1 MLVVIA
7 HTFDQL
13 VYALVSYIPHAFIL
27 FPFPQ
32 FRLLAGTK
40 RPLTCNW
47 ISIIYGL
54 PNGAIRTWFHCALHV
69 ILHQVV

>member
-1 MLVVIA
+1 MFIMHMLVVIA

-13 VYALVSYIPHAFIL
+13 VYALVSYTPHAFIL
-27 FPFPQ
+27 FPFLQ

-40 RPLTCNW
+40 RPVTCNW

-54 PNGAIRTWFHCALHV
+54 PNGAILGFIVLLT
-69 ILHQVV
+69 